1 MKIREV
7 LEKIKDTAGTL
18 AKKQILKDN
27 MNDVIKNIFEDTY
40 SDRKYH
46 VKKYNVREI
55 GFLTIDEYYSEFRAV
70 LDALSERKITGNE
83 AKSLVESVIGSF
95 VPEDQ
100 WILNGIM
107 NKNLKIGISK
117 DNFND
122 VCGNAIENFEV
133 ALAYNLE
140 KVKGVDVLDGT
151 YLASRKCD
159 GARCITII
167 DTIENTIVFKSRQGK
182 EFKTLDN
189 LKNPLL
195 ATFRQCIPGKYVIDG
210 EMCILD
216 ENGDEHFNW
225 IMREITRKNHTIKNP
240 HYKIFDILNYNQFVG
255 VEESVNFSIRYQV
268 LKDIFAD
275 CDWYSVLEQERITCQ
290 EDFDRWTQKVSDGG
304 WEGFM
309 LRKDV
314 PYESGRTKDLLKV
327 KKFKTNDYY
336 IKKILTGKTTYNENG
351 AKEYDIVSA
360 LVIEH
365 RGNEVF
371 VGSGISKEQ
380 RIDWYHNP
388 EKIIGMCVRVKYF
401 EETCDS
407 KTGKLSLRFPVL
419 DYIYGKKR
427 FDEICDQY
435 IE

>member
-1 MKIREV
+1 MKIREI
-7 LEKIKDTAGTL
+7 LETIKNTAGTL
-18 AKKQILKDN
+18 DKKQILKDN
-27 MNDVIKNIFEDTY
+27 MNDVLQMIFEDTY

-46 VKKYNVREI
+46 VKKYNVLYA
-55 GFLTIDEYYSEFRAV
+55 GSYTLDEHYHVFRDM
-70 LDALSERKITGNE
+70 LDQLSERTVTGK
-83 AKSLVESVIGSF
+83 AAIKLVEDTIGWY

-100 WILNGIM
+100 WVLNGIIE
-107 NKNLKIGISK
+107 KNLKVGISK

-122 VCGNAIENFEV
+122 VTGNAIDKFEV

-189 LKNPLL
+189 LKKPLL
-195 ATFRQCIPGKYVIDG
+195 DVLSKCEPGKIVIDG
-210 EMCILD
+210 EICIVD

-225 IMREITRKNHTIKNP
+225 IMREITRKDHTIKNP
-240 HYKIFDILNYNQFVG
+240 HYKMFDILNYDQFMG
-255 VEESVNFSIRYQV
+255 KDISLSFSSRYAI
-268 LKDIFAD
+268 LKDIFED
-275 CDWYSVLEQERITCQ
+275 CEWYSVLEQERITSQ
-290 EDFDRWTQKVSDGG
+290 EDFDRWTQKATDGE

-336 IKKILTGKTTYNENG
+336 IKKILTGKATYNENG
-351 AKEYDIVSA
+351 SKEYDVVSA

-388 EKIIGMCVRVKYF
+388 EKIVGMCVRVKYF
-401 EETCDS
+401 EETRDS